1 MVWVVEQGGLFASY
15 QITLRANVM
24 LDGCAKAKMKEG
36 SMKKSIGFNLSNEK
50 VEDAGQIQA
59 V

>member
-15 QITLRANVM
+15 QITLRASVM
-24 LDGCAKAKMKEG
+24 LHGCAKAKMKEG
-36 SMKKSIGFNLSNEK
+36 SMKKSIGFNLSDEK

>member
-24 LDGCAKAKMKEG
+24 LHRCAKAK